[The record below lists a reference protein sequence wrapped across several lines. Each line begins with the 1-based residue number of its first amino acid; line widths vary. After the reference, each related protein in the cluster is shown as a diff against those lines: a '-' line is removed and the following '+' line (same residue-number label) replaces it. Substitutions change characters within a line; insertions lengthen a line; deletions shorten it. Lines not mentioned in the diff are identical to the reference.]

1 MVTVFCNRLGWTHME
16 RLFAGFQTRLFFGVA
31 NELLDLIRL
40 TPLLNVQRARAL
52 YLAGFTSVAVLAR
65 ARTKE
70 VERVLQRVNP
80 YSSGTQ
86 HEDDRKTQSA
96 IVLSD
101 GSVISEH
108 DLPPLVVARAQELLR
123 EDLCANYGVD
133 LAAVSDRVVGTT
145 SSPSPTS
152 TPPSKRRRC
161 SLADALIQRSP
172 RASGCPA
179 SRFSPNA
186 LKHKISSPV
195 KLSNLLRLNN
205 APNVTA
211 ATLANPSTPTD
222 SNPQEMASLASIDKD
237 GRSVNVIA
245 SSSCCE
251 ESCLATQSPVPLSL
265 NVEVEESASDSGRT
279 STTSNFLRHL
289 DNVASLTPSR
299 VQGSSP
305 VLAGKIHASTPS
317 SIQNEAAVLNDTMT
331 FSMMERIT
339 ENLPQ
344 LLSSSV
350 SKIIEN
356 SQNSISARVSTHR
369 EPMVYE
375 NVSSEDIFSS
385 QIHVDNSTGEARAEE
400 TGQSPC
406 RSSNGQ
412 GDAPSRKQ
420 HNSTTG
426 EPLFRVVDVTKTARL
441 WTTFLSELD
450 TARSSCGGVFWL
462 ALQPHWRVLTSRLE
476 CRDVG
481 GGLVWHN
488 GCAGQR
494 RHGGGS
500 GASCDVC
507 LHLEGIA
514 LCASDLQPRVVFWIP
529 LTTTAAD
536 SARVL
541 SDLRRLLGR
550 PRLGLVVWDVK
561 WWLRVAA
568 EVLDVDIC
576 STTCHFDPSLS
587 GWLLDPDSGCPRL
600 VEVVDAPG
608 ITGGLLSVGYSLDP
622 PRQLSD
628 WTKLRLAQPITSPS
642 AAHSSIGS
650 NASTALSSS
659 GILDAAAQCFLLS
672 LCSANSSLAHPSLER
687 EVSISG
693 LLATSECDGFV
704 LDLDVLHECQTRLQK
719 TCDDLTNLAHRLVDC
734 LFNLGSPREV
744 ANILYQRLR
753 LPVYTSLAAEMTAS
767 KRAHRSKLGVGLS
780 NRFRQLP
787 TRNEILSQLTSLHPL
802 PRIIMQYRHLHEL
815 SVKVL
820 GGLIR
825 SCDPAADRHEVPQR
839 NSRDEVRIAC
849 VYRTCT
855 ATGRV
860 VSTRPNLQ
868 AVPKDV
874 KFSWDVIVNRPPP
887 PPPASTE
894 HGAVRPPSTEWPPS
908 IASVLQSVASKTDL
922 VLQPRSAF
930 KAAAGA
936 ILVSADFCHL
946 ELRVLAH
953 LSRDESLL
961 RLFTAPL
968 DSGAQDVFK
977 LLAAHWLKRE
987 SPECVT
993 DEERQRA
1000 KRLCYGLIYG
1010 LGASG
1015 FASQTGLSVSDA
1027 QNLIDEF
1034 MHAFPGVANF
1044 IDGAIQSAHETGEVR
1059 TIGGRVRQLE
1069 RLKANPSVADCESS
1083 QPTCPPKCLPAEI
1096 LGFQA
1101 PGSKYSN
1108 AKAERQVVNSIVQG
1122 SAADLVKVAMERV
1135 DAAVRQELRRPSP
1148 CFTACKLV
1156 LHLHDELIYEV
1167 TECINKH
1174 SKRTKLFEGHFMRL

>member
-1 MVTVFCNRLGWTHME
+1 MLEGKKNLVYSAPTSAGKTLVAELIMLKRVLTTNKKAIFILPYVSVSREKVTSLQNIFGGARLRVGGFMGGVNPSGGLASVDVAVCTIEKANNMVNRLIEDERLSDLGLVVVDELHLISDSHRGYLLELLLTKILLHEHMENSRGHTSSSPSQCRSDKNHHIQIIGISATLSSLSVLADWLQAAVYTTDFRPIPLTEMVYSKDTVYRVMPGDGTNHELLEPVNSADVGLLTTAFEGALQVDADDGVSELCLDTLISGHAALVFCPTKQWCEELAESMAQKISSLAGPFLLSRGDLPCETENAPGLILSKHLNEAGLAECLRQLGSGPTGLDASLSRCVRFGVAFHHAGLTMEERDILEAAFRRGYLRLLIATSTLSSGVNLPARRVIIPTVHFHGQTLDYLTYKQMVGRAGRKGVDVRGESVLICKPRDLGKVKQLLSSGMPPVTSCLLTRSADPEASLRRALLEVIANGIVDNVEDAKHYLDNTLLSACLRASRCRRSPSPSPRLRSRRRSSGCGYADIAGGLPRLLSACLEALASSKLITMEACDDAPDLLRPTALGRAVLSSSLGPVDGLTVYAELSKARRSVALDTDLHLVYLVTPVYLNVDRPMDWFLYLDIYHNLSQEERHVADLVGVDERFITRCLSGSTTGRTNTSTAASLHLLHRRFYMALILYSLVCEGGLAGVSERFAVNRGVLQSLMQQASTYAGMVTVFCNRLGWTHME

-385 QIHVDNSTGEARAEE
+385 QIHVDNSTGEAR
-400 TGQSPC
+400 
-406 RSSNGQ
+406 
-412 GDAPSRKQ
+412 
-420 HNSTTG
+420 
-426 EPLFRVVDVTKTARL
+426 
-441 WTTFLSELD
+441 
-450 TARSSCGGVFWL
+450 
-462 ALQPHWRVLTSRLE
+462 
-476 CRDVG
+476 
-481 GGLVWHN
+481 
-488 GCAGQR
+488 
-494 RHGGGS
+494 
-500 GASCDVC
+500 
-507 LHLEGIA
+507 
-514 LCASDLQPRVVFWIP
+514 
-529 LTTTAAD
+529 
-536 SARVL
+536 
-541 SDLRRLLGR
+541 
-550 PRLGLVVWDVK
+550 
-561 WWLRVAA
+561 
-568 EVLDVDIC
+568 
-576 STTCHFDPSLS
+576 
-587 GWLLDPDSGCPRL
+587 
-600 VEVVDAPG
+600 
-608 ITGGLLSVGYSLDP
+608 
-622 PRQLSD
+622 
-628 WTKLRLAQPITSPS
+628 
-642 AAHSSIGS
+642 
-650 NASTALSSS
+650 
-659 GILDAAAQCFLLS
+659 
-672 LCSANSSLAHPSLER
+672 
-687 EVSISG
+687 
-693 LLATSECDGFV
+693 
-704 LDLDVLHECQTRLQK
+704 
-719 TCDDLTNLAHRLVDC
+719 
-734 LFNLGSPREV
+734 
-744 ANILYQRLR
+744 
-753 LPVYTSLAAEMTAS
+753 
-767 KRAHRSKLGVGLS
+767 
-780 NRFRQLP
+780 
-787 TRNEILSQLTSLHPL
+787 
-802 PRIIMQYRHLHEL
+802 
-815 SVKVL
+815 
-820 GGLIR
+820 
-825 SCDPAADRHEVPQR
+825 
-839 NSRDEVRIAC
+839 
-849 VYRTCT
+849 
-855 ATGRV
+855 
-860 VSTRPNLQ
+860 
-868 AVPKDV
+868 
-874 KFSWDVIVNRPPP
+874 
-887 PPPASTE
+887 
-894 HGAVRPPSTEWPPS
+894 
-908 IASVLQSVASKTDL
+908 
-922 VLQPRSAF
+922 
-930 KAAAGA
+930 
-936 ILVSADFCHL
+936 
-946 ELRVLAH
+946 
-953 LSRDESLL
+953 
-961 RLFTAPL
+961 
-968 DSGAQDVFK
+968 
-977 LLAAHWLKRE
+977 
-987 SPECVT
+987 
-993 DEERQRA
+993 
-1000 KRLCYGLIYG
+1000 
-1010 LGASG
+1010 
-1015 FASQTGLSVSDA
+1015 
-1027 QNLIDEF
+1027 
-1034 MHAFPGVANF
+1034 
-1044 IDGAIQSAHETGEVR
+1044 
-1059 TIGGRVRQLE
+1059 
-1069 RLKANPSVADCESS
+1069 
-1083 QPTCPPKCLPAEI
+1083 
-1096 LGFQA
+1096 
-1101 PGSKYSN
+1101 
-1108 AKAERQVVNSIVQG
+1108 
-1122 SAADLVKVAMERV
+1122 
-1135 DAAVRQELRRPSP
+1135 
-1148 CFTACKLV
+1148 
-1156 LHLHDELIYEV
+1156 
-1167 TECINKH
+1167 
-1174 SKRTKLFEGHFMRL
+1174 